1 MYVYKITNNLN
12 GMIYI
17 GKTIRDVKSRIAEHK
32 YKRTLI
38 GLAIRKF
45 GIKNFTVEIVEECK
59 NSKHLKEREIFWI
72 KHCDCI
78 FPKGYNKAI
87 GDSKFREFNGFY
99 NKHHDI
105 NTIRSNQYNQ
115 ANRKRIFCVET
126 ATVYESLRECEKALG
141 MSRTQISRIAKGLVK
156 NTRKYHFKFID

>member
-59 NSKHLKEREIFWI
+59 NSKHLKER
-72 KHCDCI
+72 
-78 FPKGYNKAI
+78 
-87 GDSKFREFNGFY
+87 
-99 NKHHDI
+99 
-105 NTIRSNQYNQ
+105 
-115 ANRKRIFCVET
+115 
-126 ATVYESLRECEKALG
+126 
-141 MSRTQISRIAKGLVK
+141 
-156 NTRKYHFKFID
+156 